1 MACFFIFEQTH
12 YASILNLRQI
22 EALQKALAYATLTA
36 RLK

>member
-22 EALQKALAYATLTA
+22 EALQQALTYADLTA
-36 RLK
+36 RMK